1 MSKKSKKAKATPG
14 SVEETVS
21 KSEVSQKDG
30 LPGADVDGS
39 ELDALKG
46 EVEELNAKWLRALAD
61 LENYK
66 KRVQRERLQWDRS
79 AREEVLIPIL
89 EVIDNF
95 ERAIYG
101 DVLANGD
108 ANGPNDG
115 DANGPV
121 SGDANGRDAGDAN
134 GPNDGDALRDG
145 VELIFRHFL
154 DVLEKGGV
162 TPIETEGR
170 DFDPNLHEAVGH
182 VESDGH
188 KTNQI
193 IQEMRKGYMLGD
205 RLLRPARVVV
215 AK

>member
-1 MSKKSKKAKATPG
+1 VEDVQSLSKKKREAKAASG
-14 SVEETVS
+14 STEETVPVD
-21 KSEVSQKDG
+21 KVSQKDETREAG
-30 LPGADVDGS
+30 LDAS
-39 ELDALKG
+39 ELDALK
-46 EVEELNAKWLRALAD
+46 VEELSAKWLRALAD
-61 LENYK
+61 LDNYK
-66 KRVQRERLQWDRS
+66 KRVQRERIQWDRT

-101 DVLANGD
+101 EHAD
-108 ANGPNDG
+108 GP
-115 DANGPV
+115 
-121 SGDANGRDAGDAN
+121 DAGDAN
-134 GPNDGDALRDG
+134 GSASGDAFRDG

-193 IQEMRKGYMLGD
+193 VQEMQKGYMLGD

>member
-1 MSKKSKKAKATPG
+1 MSKKKREAKAVRG
-14 SVEETVS
+14 STEETASV
-21 KSEVSQKDG
+21 SEVSQSSEPK
-30 LPGADVDGS
+30 GAAVDAG
-39 ELDALKG
+39 ELGALK
-46 EVEELNAKWLRALAD
+46 VEELSAKWLRALAD
-61 LENYK
+61 LDNYK
-66 KRVQRERLQWDRS
+66 KRVQRERILWDRS

-101 DVLANGD
+101 DAPAEGD
-108 ANGPNDG
+108 AF
-115 DANGPV
+115 
-121 SGDANGRDAGDAN
+121 
-134 GPNDGDALRDG
+134 RDG
-145 VELIFRHFL
+145 VELIFRHFM

-188 KTNQI
+188 KTDQI
-193 IQEMRKGYMLGD
+193 VQEMQKGYMLGD

>member
-1 MSKKSKKAKATPG
+1 MSKKSKEAKAAKAT
-14 SVEETVS
+14 SRSTEETAPVDQ
-21 KSEVSQKDG
+21 VSQKDG
-30 LPGADVDGS
+30 SVGADPDGS
-39 ELDALKG
+39 
-46 EVEELNAKWLRALAD
+46 ELNAKWLRALAD
-61 LENYK
+61 LDNYK
-66 KRVQRERLQWDRS
+66 KRVQRERIQWDRS

-89 EVIDNF
+89 EVVDNF

-101 DVLANGD
+101 DVT
-108 ANGPNDG
+108 
-115 DANGPV
+115 
-121 SGDANGRDAGDAN
+121 DAGDAN
-134 GPNDGDALRDG
+134 GPASRDANGSDTGDAFRDG
-145 VELIFRHFL
+145 VELIFRHFI

-188 KTNQI
+188 KTDQI
-193 IQEMRKGYMLGD
+193 IQEMQKGYMLGD